1 MKKAYEIAK
10 DKKKLKKDK
19 NNKIDFLDVIG
30 LKIQLAIGFIIPI
43 AFLIFVGLISYKKA
57 EDGIVKKYEETT
69 TSSINMA
76 RDYLDFGFDL
86 IKSEILQLALDD
98 EIAAYSSGMY
108 HDNPIN
114 YNSIYKKKKKNLL
127 AISSTNQFVESIMII
142 PKALSEVITS
152 KGVVEAGFFEKW
164 IASEEGQKINKD
176 TNTVKSIGNHKTLD
190 DMTNTK
196 SDNYALSFISILP
209 NDSAFVVIDISKEAV
224 MQRLLRLNIGEKGIA
239 GFITNDGK
247 EININAED
255 TNSSKISEYSFI
267 QQCVNDKEESG
278 SHYVT
283 YQNEKHLFIYSKSL
297 KSEGL
302 IYALIPMESVIKDT
316 LSIKMV
322 TLLLVVLA
330 CILAIFVATMIL
342 LNINKNIKNMTV
354 VLAKASKG
362 DLTVTINNKTK
373 NEFGILNSRINEM
386 IINMRN
392 LVMKVEHSVE
402 QVSISSNRVSN
413 VSQDIDNS
421 TNNIVYAIEEIDRGV
436 SQQAEDAQQCLVQMD
451 SLSYKMEHINK
462 QVNEA
467 EGSTTT
473 VMNVLTEVIQVMHEL
488 TKQSISTTKI
498 TGKVKDD
505 ITELKDKSE
514 VIEKFV
520 DIIKNIEQQTNLL
533 SLNASIEAARAGT
546 YGGGFAVIAEEIRK
560 LADASQEAANE
571 IQKVVISI
579 KLQTIETVDAAN
591 SAEVIVEKQAN
602 IVSQTIKMISQM
614 NECIEK
620 LIGNM
625 NQIGCY
631 VQDADIDRINAL
643 DSIQNISAVSQET
656 ATSSNVVTDSTGGQM
671 EIVKTLKGAA
681 NDLNSK
687 MNELDKELQVF
698 KIL

>member
-1 MKKAYEIAK
+1 
-10 DKKKLKKDK
+10 
-19 NNKIDFLDVIG
+19 
-30 LKIQLAIGFIIPI
+30 
-43 AFLIFVGLISYKKA
+43 
-57 EDGIVKKYEETT
+57 
-69 TSSINMA
+69 
-76 RDYLDFGFDL
+76 
-86 IKSEILQLALDD
+86 
-98 EIAAYSSGMY
+98 
-108 HDNPIN
+108 
-114 YNSIYKKKKKNLL
+114 
-127 AISSTNQFVESIMII
+127 
-142 PKALSEVITS
+142 
-152 KGVVEAGFFEKW
+152 
-164 IASEEGQKINKD
+164 
-176 TNTVKSIGNHKTLD
+176 
-190 DMTNTK
+190 
-196 SDNYALSFISILP
+196 
-209 NDSAFVVIDISKEAV
+209 
-224 MQRLLRLNIGEKGIA
+224 
-239 GFITNDGK
+239 
-247 EININAED
+247 
-255 TNSSKISEYSFI
+255 
-267 QQCVNDKEESG
+267 
-278 SHYVT
+278 
-283 YQNEKHLFIYSKSL
+283 
-297 KSEGL
+297 
-302 IYALIPMESVIKDT
+302 
-316 LSIKMV
+316 
-322 TLLLVVLA
+322 
-330 CILAIFVATMIL
+330 
-342 LNINKNIKNMTV
+342 
-354 VLAKASKG
+354 
-362 DLTVTINNKTK
+362 
-373 NEFGILNSRINEM
+373 
-386 IINMRN
+386 
-392 LVMKVEHSVE
+392 
-402 QVSISSNRVSN
+402 
-413 VSQDIDNS
+413 
-421 TNNIVYAIEEIDRGV
+421 
-436 SQQAEDAQQCLVQMD
+436 MD

-643 DSIQNISAVSQET
+643 D
-656 ATSSNVVTDSTGGQM
+656 
-671 EIVKTLKGAA
+671 
-681 NDLNSK
+681 
-687 MNELDKELQVF
+687 KELQVF